1 MGPRSGGG
9 FFAGCGVVR
18 MAFALSADLEARIR
32 DNTDDTKREQ
42 AYYQRLIHYRL
53 AWLSS
58 WHRFQIAA
66 LLMRKRVRTRWIPWD
81 GHPWQLGCWL
91 F

>member
-1 MGPRSGGG
+1 
-9 FFAGCGVVR
+9 

-58 WHRFQIAA
+58 WHRFQIAP
-66 LLMRKRVRTRWIPWD
+66 R
-81 GHPWQLGCWL
+81 C
-91 F
+91 